1 MTARK
6 GGGARASRLGALGFT
21 AVALVMTLLTAFLLA
36 RVMGDSK
43 YANEPMREVVVAAKD
58 IPASEVITE
67 DHLKIVQWPVSSVP
81 EGAFTRERMRDILG
95 PQSRVP
101 VSTILAGEVVLEARL
116 ASPKAGT
123 GMASLVPP
131 TMRAFPIPVD
141 PWVAQARLVY
151 PGAVVDVLATLRNAM
166 DRKPSTK
173 LVLQKVPVLAVD
185 GAVDAASA
193 AANDQRKNS
202 GGVDKKAVVTLL
214 VTPEQA
220 ESLALSSRE
229 GTVDLMLRNAGDDG
243 IVETLGITPS
253 ELLGI
258 PDEAEM
264 EQAANVVATD
274 ARVRE
279 DARRPEPAAA
289 PRRRAPAPTPT
300 SGRRSPAEEAAARQA
315 EENMGGGGG
324 SKTIRLGA
332 Q

>member
-21 AVALVMTLLTAFLLA
+21 AVAIVLTLLTAFLLA

-43 YANEPMREVVVAAKD
+43 YATEPMREVVVAAKD

-67 DHLKIVQWPVSSVP
+67 DHLKVVQWPVSSVP

-101 VSTILAGEVVLEARL
+101 VTTILAGEAVLEARL

-141 PWVAQARLVY
+141 HWVTEARLVY
-151 PGAVVDVLATLRNAM
+151 PGAVDDVLATLRNAM

-193 AANDQRKNS
+193 AANDQRKGG
-202 GGVDKKAVVTLL
+202 GGVERKSVVTLL

-229 GTVDLMLRNAGDDG
+229 GTVDLMLRNAGDQG

-258 PDEAEM
+258 PDPEEM
-264 EQAANVVATD
+264 QAAASVAATD

-279 DARRPEPAAA
+279 DARRPTPPPSRRSAA
-289 PRRRAPAPTPT
+289 
-300 SGRRSPAEEAAARQA
+300 RRSPSEEAAAREA
-315 EENMGGGGG
+315 EENIGRGG